1 MSVKSQ
7 YMWQGGEHWE
17 AGEGA
22 EDEDLVV
29 YLIPPLPTYAAPPP
43 PTEAPQP
50 APKPTNLHGASIPV
64 KQVASRYEKALPN
77 SAEPKVSSAR
87 LSRGPPPA
95 VPPRTGHVAPGANAK
110 LRSQPKRPRSGSFG
124 DRPLA
129 PAAAR
134 PVPPKSGVLPKNPIP
149 ASSTHDS
156 IGRGHATSASIAA
169 LPYFES
175 RNKFSSLPPLPADPP
190 PPRPAKTQLDLS
202 IKPALL
208 VPVLPV
214 GNGTSM
220 PHREVGSTS
229 APSSA
234 STSPRFSYQ
243 PVSAPPS
250 ASVKLGLPLPRADPR
265 AGEAKTPGETSPSAI
280 TAPNRPSLRIDD
292 SISDNRVI
300 QELVITHEDYVKDL
314 RLLRSVFQNP
324 MKERSLVSADVH
336 TIFFEGLED
345 IIRAEELLLKDMLG
359 RKGLQPLNLANLID
373 SHMKGL
379 QVYIPFCA
387 RQDQT
392 LKLMTEQMTINPA
405 FASFCDEVRK
415 DPNCRGLSFDAFIIK
430 PLQRMCKLP
439 LLFREILKGISDTN
453 SEEHRRVEATQ
464 SSFEKILEE
473 INTSTGNAEKLIELE
488 RNLSKKYPQIE
499 SLRLQHRKLLLDGEI
514 AWVVKQTKDQAKLRL
529 GHFWLFD
536 QLLIFCRS
544 PKELDFVMP
553 LNTVSISKNLP
564 PVQNF
569 SYVFE
574 LSDMTAQGLVIRK
587 LCSSDKELYD
597 TLLTKLS

>member
-1 MSVKSQ
+1 MS
-7 YMWQGGEHWE
+7 
-17 AGEGA
+17 
-22 EDEDLVV
+22 
-29 YLIPPLPTYAAPPP
+29 
-43 PTEAPQP
+43 
-50 APKPTNLHGASIPV
+50 
-64 KQVASRYEKALPN
+64 
-77 SAEPKVSSAR
+77 
-87 LSRGPPPA
+87 
-95 VPPRTGHVAPGANAK
+95 
-110 LRSQPKRPRSGSFG
+110 
-124 DRPLA
+124 
-129 PAAAR
+129 
-134 PVPPKSGVLPKNPIP
+134 
-149 ASSTHDS
+149 
-156 IGRGHATSASIAA
+156 
-169 LPYFES
+169 
-175 RNKFSSLPPLPADPP
+175 
-190 PPRPAKTQLDLS
+190 
-202 IKPALL
+202 
-208 VPVLPV
+208 
-214 GNGTSM
+214 
-220 PHREVGSTS
+220 
-229 APSSA
+229 
-234 STSPRFSYQ
+234 
-243 PVSAPPS
+243 
-250 ASVKLGLPLPRADPR
+250 
-265 AGEAKTPGETSPSAI
+265 GETSPSAI

-324 MKERSLVSADVH
+324 MKERSLVAADVH

-359 RKGLQPLNLANLID
+359 RKGLQPLNLANLFD

-392 LKLMTEQMTINPA
+392 LKLMTEQMTINPT
-405 FASFCDEVRK
+405 FAAFCDEVRK

-439 LLFREILKGISDTN
+439 LLFREILKGISDTT
-453 SEEHRRVEATQ
+453 SEDHRRIEATQ
-464 SSFEKILEE
+464 GSFEKILDE

-514 AWVVKQTKDQAKLRL
+514 AWVVKQTKDQAKLRP
-529 GHFWLFD
+529 GRFWLFD

-587 LCSSDKELYD
+587 LCLSDKELYD